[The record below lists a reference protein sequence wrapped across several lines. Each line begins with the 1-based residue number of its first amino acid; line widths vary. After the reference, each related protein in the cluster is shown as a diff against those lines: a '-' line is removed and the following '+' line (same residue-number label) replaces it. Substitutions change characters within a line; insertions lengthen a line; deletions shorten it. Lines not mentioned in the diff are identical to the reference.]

1 MSNKIDLLTAR
12 YKLVEIIGEKIQYKE
27 LIPTYIFN
35 ITMNYLNNGCKSR
48 ADYENMVIFY
58 MNNIYYR
65 NLLLEDEENAIWKN
79 TSWIKRNINQKR

>member
-27 LIPTYIFN
+27 LIPTWIFN
-35 ITMNYLNNGCKSR
+35 ATMDYLNNGCKSR

-65 NLLLEDEENAIWKN
+65 NLLLEE
-79 TSWIKRNINQKR
+79 